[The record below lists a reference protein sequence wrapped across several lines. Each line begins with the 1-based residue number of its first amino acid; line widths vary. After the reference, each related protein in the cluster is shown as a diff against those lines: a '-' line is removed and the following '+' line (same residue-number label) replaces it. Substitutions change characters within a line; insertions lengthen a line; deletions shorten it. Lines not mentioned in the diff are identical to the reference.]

1 MKKILLVFL
10 LSVPLFALGTKSEI
24 YSRITNEYDP
34 TNAGIKI
41 KEQKNGDILIKGA
54 RGESKIKFEGENI
67 SKIIITHRFK
77 NEIQDKALME
87 NLLINTGYFINE
99 PEIVRSKLSNETQK
113 DYEII
118 IEARISGKGV
128 VTKAIDMA
136 LVSKTWGLLH
146 GGNKEQLVT
155 IKIIKKQ

>member
-10 LSVPLFALGTKSEI
+10 LSVPLFALDTKSEI

-41 KEQKNGDILIKGA
+41 KEQKNGDILIKGP
-54 RGESKIKFEGENI
+54 RGESRIKFEGENI

-99 PEIVRSKLSNETQK
+99 PEIMK
-113 DYEII
+113 
-118 IEARISGKGV
+118 
-128 VTKAIDMA
+128 
-136 LVSKTWGLLH
+136 
-146 GGNKEQLVT
+146 
-155 IKIIKKQ
+155 